1 MILLRENVLDN
12 WAGRETRVH
21 QAAGKTPAIFI
32 IRRIMKELSI
42 FVDES
47 GDFGEYD
54 YHAPFYIISM
64 VLHDQSVDIDNEL
77 NALENEL
84 TNIGWKKHCVH
95 AGPVIR
101 SEEEYH
107 GYDLK
112 DRQKILMKMMT
123 FIRHLDVQIKSI
135 YIEKKHIED
144 SVEATGKLSKQ
155 LAAFIKES
163 FQFFCSY
170 DVVKVYYDNGQVEVT
185 RILSSVFNALLENVE
200 FRKVI
205 PADYRLF
212 QVADL
217 ICTLKL
223 TELKMEKNQ
232 LSKSEL
238 FFFSDKRTLKKNYLK
253 PLSKKEL

>member
-1 MILLRENVLDN
+1 
-12 WAGRETRVH
+12 
-21 QAAGKTPAIFI
+21 
-32 IRRIMKELSI
+32 MKELSI

-47 GDFGEYD
+47 GDFGVYD

-64 VLHDQSVDIDNEL
+64 VLHDQAVNIVDDLKI
-77 NALENEL
+77 LENEL
-84 TNIGWKKHCVH
+84 SNIGWPKHSVH
-95 AGPVIR
+95 SGPVIR
-101 SEEEYH
+101 SEEEYR

-112 DRQKILMKMMT
+112 VRRLNIN
-123 FIRHLDVQIKSI
+123 FKSI

-144 SVEATGKLSKQ
+144 SIEATGKLSKQ
-155 LAAFIKES
+155 LAVFIRDNYA
-163 FQFFCSY
+163 FFCNY
-170 DVVKVYYDNGQVEVT
+170 DTVKIYYDNGQVEVT

-223 TELKMEKNQ
+223 AELKMENHL
-232 LSKSEL
+232 LSKSEIY
-238 FFFSDKRTLKKNYLK
+238 FFNDERTLKKNYLK

>member
-1 MILLRENVLDN
+1 
-12 WAGRETRVH
+12 
-21 QAAGKTPAIFI
+21 
-32 IRRIMKELSI
+32 MKELSI

-54 YHAPFYIISM
+54 YHAPYYIISM
-64 VLHDQSVDIDNEL
+64 VIHKQDIDISADLKALDNEL
-77 NALENEL
+77 SNL
-84 TNIGWKKHCVH
+84 GWVNHCVH

-101 SEEEYH
+101 SEEEYR
-107 GYDLK
+107 GYSLK

-123 FIRHLDVQIKSI
+123 FIRHMDINFKSI

-155 LAAFIKES
+155 LAAFIRDNYS
-163 FQFFCSY
+163 FFCSF
-170 DVVKVYYDNGQVEVT
+170 DCVKIYYDNGQVEVT
-185 RILSSVFNALLENVE
+185 KILSSVFNTLLENVE
-200 FRKVI
+200 FRKVL

-223 TELKMEKNQ
+223 TELKMESHT
-232 LSKSEL
+232 LSKSETY
-238 FFFSDKRTLKKNYLK
+238 FFNDERTLKKNYLK
-253 PLSKKEL
+253 PLIKKEL

>member
-1 MILLRENVLDN
+1 
-12 WAGRETRVH
+12 
-21 QAAGKTPAIFI
+21 
-32 IRRIMKELSI
+32 MKELSI

-47 GDFGEYD
+47 GDFGDYD

-64 VLHDQSVDIDNEL
+64 VLHDQSIDIENDLKVLEGEL
-77 NALENEL
+77 S
-84 TNIGWKKHCVH
+84 NIGWPEHCVH

-101 SEEEYH
+101 SEEEYR
-107 GYDLK
+107 GYSLE
-112 DRQKILMKMMT
+112 DRQKILKRMMT
-123 FIRHLDVQIKSI
+123 FIRHIDIKFKSI
-135 YIEKKHIED
+135 YIEKKHMED

-155 LAAFIKES
+155 LASFIRENYS
-163 FQFFCSY
+163 FFCGF
-170 DVVKVYYDNGQVEVT
+170 DIVKIYYDNGQVEVT

-223 TELKMEKNQ
+223 TELKLSAHQ

-238 FFFSDKRTLKKNYLK
+238 FFFQDERVFKKNYLK
-253 PLSKKEL
+253 ALDKKEL